1 MNKKILFAVP
11 LGWLLASCATP
22 QMNGECMPYTM
33 PGTCSGNPQAPAVN
47 LNTNSL
53 NATPGCVDAD
63 PGTTLV
69 FMLTPR
75 GGKKRGT
82 VEIFPKK
89 PAEAPWLAAKNDE
102 NEDFIFVKIPAGVD
116 LDDYD
121 YGIRTSSKCVDP
133 RVRVR

>member
-82 VEIFPKK
+82 VEIFPKD
-89 PAEAPWLAAKNDE
+89 PVADPWLKGTNSG
-102 NEDFIFVKIPAGVD
+102 NEDFIFIDVPEGTSKGD
-116 LDDYD
+116 HD
-121 YGIRTSSKCVDP
+121 YGIKTGTKCVDP